1 MEQVEELK
9 KSNKINYKEDEFG
22 KFRISVINRGEQL
35 YYEVDDKAF
44 ICQILILPQITL
56 FTKSLKKWDNKKA
69 ISDVERSKFY
79 DRIKQYFIETD
90 NEEIIFYDK

>member
-9 KSNKINYKEDEFG
+9 KSHKINYKQDSQGEF
-22 KFRISVINRGEQL
+22 KISVINRGEQL
-35 YYEVDDKAF
+35 YYEEDDKAF

-56 FTKSLKKWDNKKA
+56 FTKSLKKWDNKKE
-69 ISDVERSKFY
+69 ISDVERIRFY
-79 DRIKQYFIETD
+79 DRIKQYFIDTD